1 MSNLKEKKFL
11 RHGDVGLY
19 RISKKEYDKL
29 QGKLIIGQKRFSI
42 KEGEAT
48 GHNHVIT
55 ADEMEL
61 KLMPDMTYA
70 LKIGDAVITHEDHKQ
85 LDIPGGYYRQIDERE
100 LDHFAES
107 VERKVID

>member
-1 MSNLKEKKFL
+1 MENKKFI

-19 RISKKEYDKL
+19 RITKEEYQL
-29 QGKLIIGQKRFSI
+29 IQGKVISNQKKFSI

-70 LKIGDAVITHEDHKQ
+70 LKIGDAIITHEDHKQ

-100 LDHFAES
+100 IDWFAEGI
-107 VERKVID
+107 EKKVVD

>member
-1 MSNLKEKKFL
+1 MNKII
-11 RHGDVGLY
+11 RHGDVNLFP
-19 RISKKEYDKL
+19 ISKEEYEKL
-29 QGKLIIGQKRFSI
+29 EGKLITGKKKFSI

-55 ADEMEL
+55 ADAVES
-61 KLMPDMTYA
+61 KLMADGTYA
-70 LKIGDAVITHEDHKQ
+70 LKIGDAVITHEEHER

-107 VERKVID
+107 IERKVID